1 MCQDEPKDVT
11 LPMIEVPDGLGKP
24 GRVIRRPERSELLGS
39 SIELSDTADQRFAA
53 RDQAT
58 WKRLSGSVCS
68 SCGETQRIR
77 KIDYVDPIAV
87 LNAKVPAFRQNV
99 LASRAVQPSNSR
111 SIADLNAK
119 VAAFRQTVL
128 ASRAAQPS
136 HNHSVEALKAKVAA
150 FRQTVLASRAVQPSH
165 KHRVRL
171 THRRKHKSTLYAY
184 YSRFRYAL
192 LKWRKQHRYRTRLVQ
207 R

>member
-1 MCQDEPKDVT
+1 MSWPAFRAILAATVHIGCATPLMCQDEPKDVT
-11 LPMIEVPDGLGKP
+11 LPMLEVPDGLGKP

-39 SIELSDTADQRFAA
+39 SIELSNTADQRFAA

-87 LNAKVPAFRQNV
+87 LNAKVAPFRQTA
-99 LASRAVQPSNSR
+99 LASREAQPPHNR
-111 SIADLNAK
+111 SIEALNAK
-119 VAAFRQTVL
+119 VA
-128 ASRAAQPS
+128 P
-136 HNHSVEALKAKVAA
+136 

-184 YSRFRYAL
+184 YSRFRYTL
-192 LKWRKQHRYRTRLVQ
+192 LKWRKQHRHRNRLVQ